1 MFHPVRVESYL
12 RRVLSGRRE
21 RIFFQL
27 LRHRGAIA
35 GGLILATVSFTAVF
49 APVVA
54 PYSPTEQ
61 FVGQPL
67 SGPSVEHP
75 LGTDMFGRD
84 LLSRI
89 IFGARI
95 SLILA
100 MIAVA
105 ISSVM
110 GTFFGAIAG
119 FYGRWIDESIMR
131 VMDML
136 FAFPS
141 LILAIILV
149 ATFGPNMYN
158 AAFAIAV
165 VFTPQFARVIRG
177 NTLALKE
184 EEFIKAAYASG
195 GSKPYILMKHII
207 PNGVSE
213 IVVQASVN
221 IASAIIIASGLN
233 FLGLGVQPPTP
244 SWGYMLAN
252 GREFLIQAPWISTFP
267 GVVIAITV
275 IGANVFGDG
284 LRDALDPQEQGR
296 VR

>member
-1 MFHPVRVESYL
+1 MRVESYL